1 MKMTGIVFYAQPPTS
16 CPEPAG
22 QSRKDEVACPALNIN
37 PPHSSKSFLG
47 DIVSVDEKDFG
58 LPECPDR
65 HAYPQFIV
73 IDEHVAM
80 RPDIV
85 LFPVVFQKIKII
97 ENIQLFSVFEE
108 DQIMVFGII
117 DRCFDVAEVFAL
129 PITRLEVTP
138 DK

>member
-1 MKMTGIVFYAQPPTS
+1 MAGLRNHSFIIPRPKQKNKRKMPEMQGKSRESLIEHLLSGHSPVGKVFSGAQHNFSEFVRT
-16 CPEPAG
+16 
-22 QSRKDEVACPALNIN
+22 
-37 PPHSSKSFLG
+37 FLG

-117 DRCFDVAEVFAL
+117 D
-129 PITRLEVTP
+129 
-138 DK
+138 